1 MKDETPYERA
11 IREFNKMPNNM
22 AMREKIYEQLLE
34 AKEQWE
40 TGVIDAGDY
49 FELEGFYQE
58 MWVVPITLNT
68 KAGEVILN

>member
-1 MKDETPYERA
+1 MKDETPYERVL
-11 IREFNKMPNNM
+11 REFNKMPNNM

-34 AKEQWE
+34 AKKQWQS
-40 TGVIDAGDY
+40 GLIDPFEY
-49 FELEGFYQE
+49 YELEGFYQE